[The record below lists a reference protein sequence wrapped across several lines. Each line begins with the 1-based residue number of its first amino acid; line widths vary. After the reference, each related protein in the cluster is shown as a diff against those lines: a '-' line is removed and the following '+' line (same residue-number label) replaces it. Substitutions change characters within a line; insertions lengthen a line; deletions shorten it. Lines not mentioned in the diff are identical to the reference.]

1 VAIVLLV
8 AFVDVEALSAGGF
21 SESELA
27 GAAVRAEAVAAIAV
41 FRARI
46 AAQTLIDILASE
58 AISSEALAT
67 GAFVRTF
74 CVRALSIC
82 IATINSHRALVYV
95 FTFEFADL

>member
-1 VAIVLLV
+1 VAIVLFV

-27 GAAVRAEAVAAIAV
+27 GAAERAEAIAAIAV

-46 AAQTLIDILASE
+46 AAQTLIDILARK
-58 AISSEALAT
+58 AISSEALAA

-74 CVRALSIC
+74 RIRALSVRVT
-82 IATINSHRALVYV
+82 TINSHCTLVYV
-95 FTFEFADL
+95 FTFEFADF